1 MTNNSDQIKLKKFIV
16 EAIKEKKGKEIVVLD
31 LRKLDQSIADFFII
45 CHGDSNTQVDSIAG
59 FIDRQ
64 TRTELQDHVI
74 HTEGAENS
82 QWILMDF
89 GGVVVHVFQE
99 EYRKFYNLEDL
110 WADAKKEIIIE
121 E

>member
-1 MTNNSDQIKLKKFIV
+1 MANNSDQINLKDFIV
-16 EAIKEKKGKEIVVLD
+16 EAIKEKKGKEIVILD

-45 CHGDSNTQVDSIAG
+45 CHGDSNTQVDSIAS

-74 HTEGAENS
+74 HTEGAGNS

-99 EYRKFYNLEDL
+99 EHRKFYNLEDL